1 MPFTV
6 PDPLSEKIVAF
17 SNEINILFTSMQT
30 NQPKGTPNR
39 GSLTAAIKDF
49 LAYLEKEKRFSV
61 HTLSAYRS
69 DLEKFIRFLNAKEA
83 QLSLE
88 GSFAK
93 AELRS
98 FVFSLSSGGLRPRSL
113 ARTIAALKSFSR
125 FCVRHHLLKN
135 NPAKLLI
142 TPKLDRQ
149 LPVFLTWKQAEQLAP
164 PPPGAQEEVLRN
176 HAIIEF
182 FYGSGIRL
190 AELQALTIGSVNEK
204 NTTIRVM
211 GKGRKERVVP
221 LTATAV
227 EAMGR
232 YLAARASTRQP
243 DLPLFTNA
251 AGRALSRRQI
261 QRIVASELSR
271 VSQQKKRSPHVLRH
285 SFATHLMDAGAD
297 IRAVKELLGH
307 SSLATTQIYTHV
319 SREHLLKAYRQ
330 AHPRAERGTGDPRSP
345 SPSP

>member
-1 MPFTV
+1 
-6 PDPLSEKIVAF
+6 
-17 SNEINILFTSMQT
+17 MQT
-30 NQPKGTPNR
+30 NQPKGTSGR
-39 GSLTAAIKDF
+39 GSLTAAVQDF
-49 LAYLEKEKRFSV
+49 LAYLEKEKQFSV
-61 HTLSAYRS
+61 HTLAAYRS
-69 DLEKFIRFLNAKEA
+69 DLEEFIRFLTAREA
-83 QLSLE
+83 PFSLE
-88 GSFAK
+88 KSFVK

-98 FVFSLSSGGLRPRSL
+98 FVFSLSSKGLRPRSL
-113 ARTIAALKSFSR
+113 ARKIAALKSFSR
-125 FCVRHHLLKN
+125 FCLRRHLLKN

-142 TPKLDRQ
+142 TPRLDRL
-149 LPVFLTWKQAEQLAP
+149 LPVFLTRKQAEQLAP
-164 PPPGAQEEVLRN
+164 PPPGAPEEMLRN

-190 AELQALTIGSVNEK
+190 SELQALTIGSVNVK
-204 NTTIRVM
+204 NATVRVM

-221 LTATAV
+221 LTATAL

-232 YLAARASTRQP
+232 YLAPRAS
-243 DLPLFTNA
+243 DKLFDSPLFAVA
-251 AGRALSRRQI
+251 AGNGLSRRQI

-319 SREHLLKAYRQ
+319 SREHLLKTYKR
-330 AHPRAERGTGDPRSP
+330 AHPRAERENDNNRQ
-345 SPSP
+345 

>member
-1 MPFTV
+1 MIPFTV
-6 PDPLSEKIVAF
+6 PAPLSEKIVAF
-17 SNEINILFTSMQT
+17 PDEINILFTSMQT
-30 NQPKGTPNR
+30 NQPKGTPGR
-39 GSLTAAIKDF
+39 GSLTAAVKDF
-49 LAYLEKEKRFSV
+49 LAYLEKEKQFSV
-61 HTLSAYRS
+61 HTLKAYSS
-69 DLEKFIRFLNAKEA
+69 DLDEFIRFLNARNA
-83 QLSLE
+83 PLSLE
-88 GSFAK
+88 ESFAK

-98 FVFSLSSGGLRPRSL
+98 FVFSLSSKGLRPRSL
-113 ARTIAALKSFSR
+113 ARKIAALKSFSR
-125 FCVRHHLLKN
+125 FCVRRHLLKN

-149 LPVFLTWKQAEQLAP
+149 LPVFLTRKQAP
-164 PPPGAQEEVLRN
+164 EELLRN

-190 AELQALTIGSVNEK
+190 AELQALTIGSVNVK
-204 NTTIRVM
+204 NATVRVM

-221 LTATAV
+221 LTATAL
-227 EAMGR
+227 EAMAR
-232 YLAARASTRQP
+232 CLTARASAKAP
-243 DLPLFTNA
+243 DSPLFSTA

-261 QRIVASELSR
+261 QRIVAVELSR

-330 AHPRAERGTGDPRSP
+330 AHPRAERENDNNRQ
-345 SPSP
+345 